1 MSEQS
6 AVLVGVGAVV
16 FRGEKVL
23 LIRRAK
29 APFAGAWSI
38 PGGGLN
44 YGETLHEAVRRE
56 VREETGV
63 EIRILD
69 LIDVFEALPQ
79 KDGEPAARRHMLLV
93 DFVAE
98 WTAGE
103 PTAGDDADAAQ
114 FVPVAEALKRLSWDK
129 TREAV
134 ARAIAIRR
142 KASKSL

>member
-1 MSEQS
+1 MSEHP

-29 APFAGAWSI
+29 PPLAGAWSI
-38 PGGGLN
+38 PGGALD

-69 LIDVFEALPQ
+69 LIDVFEALPREG
-79 KDGEPAARRHMLLV
+79 GEEAARRHMLLV

-98 WTAGE
+98 WRAGE
-103 PTAGDDADAAQ
+103 PVPGDDAAEAQ

-142 KASKSL
+142 KASKTL